1 MKKTIFFYGL
11 VLASLVFLLK
21 MLEYRLWIRELSIGH
36 YVGIV
41 ALFFTVL
48 GIWVGQKLT
57 RTKRQTNH
65 RIDAGDI
72 QELLK
77 KKGISKREYEVLELI
92 AQGKTNQEIADALFI
107 SLNTV
112 KTHSSNL
119 FSKLDARRRTQAIE
133 HAKREGLLA

>member
-1 MKKTIFFYGL
+1 MKKTIFFYGV
-11 VLASLVFLLK
+11 VLAILVFLLK
-21 MLEYRLWIRELSIGH
+21 MLEYRLWIRELSIAH

-41 ALFFTVL
+41 AIFFTVL
-48 GIWVGQKLT
+48 GIWLGQKIT

-65 RIDAGDI
+65 RVAVDI

-119 FSKLDARRRTQAIE
+119 FSKLDAKRRTQAIE
-133 HAKREGLLA
+133 HAKKEGLLA